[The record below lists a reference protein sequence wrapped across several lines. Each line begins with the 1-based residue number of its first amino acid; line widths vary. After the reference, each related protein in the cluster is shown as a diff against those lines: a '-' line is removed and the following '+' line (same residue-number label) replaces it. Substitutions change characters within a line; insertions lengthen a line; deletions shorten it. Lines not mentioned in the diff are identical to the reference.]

1 MALSSMHRDALV
13 KALIQIR
20 IDTSTTLEGLMHI
33 LTADKAT
40 CIVFF
45 DDDLSPE
52 GLDHVHPLYISVAC
66 LGHRVPSVLLDNNSA
81 LNICPLATSIA
92 LGFSPSDFRPSTQI
106 VRACDGT

>member
-1 MALSSMHRDALV
+1 M
-13 KALIQIR
+13 
-20 IDTSTTLEGLMHI
+20 
-33 LTADKAT
+33 TADKAT

-52 GLDHVHPLYISVAC
+52 GLDLVHPLYISVAC